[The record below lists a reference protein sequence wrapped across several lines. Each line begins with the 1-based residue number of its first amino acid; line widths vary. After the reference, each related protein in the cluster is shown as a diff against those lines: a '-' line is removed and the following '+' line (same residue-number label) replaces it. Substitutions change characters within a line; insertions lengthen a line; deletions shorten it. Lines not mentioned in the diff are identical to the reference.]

1 MVKYI
6 KGTIM
11 MLKNIYT
18 NKQLSLFFQI
28 AVFLN
33 FLCLVS
39 NILLYSCFPES
50 PSLKF
55 IATNLSNLSLFM
67 ICIIIIPKIV
77 LYIINK
83 YKKFIDKYTF
93 LAIPI
98 LIVIITFL
106 FLILKLDSKTQEKI
120 VIFFSNLLRITYNQN
135 IVYIALSILLI
146 IIVDVY
152 HNFIHQKKINTTTI
166 FTILYDV
173 FMILIRRYLIILLTL
188 FTIFNI
194 KQLTYFQSNILHYSA
209 SFFLDN
215 LTFLI
220 ITIPLIWLILIVYF
234 IYYRFLKNR

>member
-1 MVKYI
+1 
-6 KGTIM
+6 M

-50 PSLKF
+50 LSLKF

-67 ICIIIIPKIV
+67 VCIVIIPKIV
-77 LYIINK
+77 LHIINK
-83 YKKFIDKYTF
+83 YKNFIDNYTF

-120 VIFFSNLLRITYNQN
+120 VIFFSNLLRIGYNQN

-152 HNFIHQKKINTTTI
+152 HNFIHQKKINTATI

-194 KQLTYFQSNILHYSA
+194 KQFTYFQSNILHYSA
-209 SFFLDN
+209 SFFLNN

-234 IYYRFLKNR
+234 IYYRFLKNRYTK